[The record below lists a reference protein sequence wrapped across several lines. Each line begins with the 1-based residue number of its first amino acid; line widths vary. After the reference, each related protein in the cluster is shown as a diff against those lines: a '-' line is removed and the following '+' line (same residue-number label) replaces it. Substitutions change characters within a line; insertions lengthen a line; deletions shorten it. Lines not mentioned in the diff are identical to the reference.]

1 MTGARRAAL
10 ALGAAWLIA
19 FLVLPPAE
27 PITALGMKR
36 LGILGFAVAW
46 WVGGGFPLAVPTL
59 AALALGVATGALT
72 VNEAFAAP
80 TYWVMWF
87 AIGAFGISTALE
99 TTGFNRRFALAFLTA
114 PGVRGRPHRF
124 LFMFLLSAA
133 LLSSVMANT
142 VISVVWL
149 SLATAIYRFLEL
161 EKGDTFAEAATVGIA
176 WAANIGGV
184 GTPVGTAT
192 NPVAIGMIA
201 AATGVT
207 VGFLSWT
214 VIGMVTMA
222 VLVVTMYAAFVL
234 LLRPDG
240 SRIARP
246 ETAVFLEGERARL
259 GPVSPSERWAVGYA
273 AIAVVLWFVPDIIN
287 FTAPKEVAMV
297 VSQRMGLVIPAL
309 LVPIAMCLT
318 PVRGGGGTVLTWE
331 EWAKGVD
338 WGMVIFIG
346 GVLGLGSALSTAE
359 TGIPAALEQ
368 GLGPMLGGLPEY
380 AFVLAMCFVVIMVT
394 GLTSNLVCV
403 SIFVP
408 LGITLSSAL
417 GIGHPVALG
426 VVLGICSSLAY
437 MLPSGSTTN
446 AIVAGSGWLR
456 LGVMLRQ
463 GAALSVVHTLVVTF
477 VTYPLAKALLPR

>member
-1 MTGARRAAL
+1 MTSSRRAAIL
-10 ALGAAWLIA
+10 AGAAWLIA
-19 FLVLPPAE
+19 FLVLPPMD

-36 LGILGFAVAW
+36 LGLLGFALIW
-46 WVGGGFPLAVPTL
+46 WVGAGFPLAIPTL
-59 AALALGVATGALT
+59 AALALGVLTGALT

-114 PGVRGRPHRF
+114 PGVRGRPNRF

-149 SLATAIYRFLEL
+149 SLATAIYKFLEL
-161 EKGDTFAEAATVGIA
+161 EKGDSFAEAATLGIA

-207 VGFLSWT
+207 VGFLAWT
-214 VIGMVTMA
+214 VIGMVTMVALILTMFA
-222 VLVVTMYAAFVL
+222 VFIL

-246 ETAVFLEGERARL
+246 ETAAFLEAERSRL
-259 GPVSPSERWAVGYA
+259 GPVSPSERWAVLYA
-273 AIAVVLWFVPDIIN
+273 AVAVLLWFLPDIIN
-287 FTAPKEVAMV
+287 YTAPREFAKV
-297 VSQRMGLVIPAL
+297 VTQRMGLTIPAL

-318 PVRGGGGTVLTWE
+318 PVRGGGTVLTWE

-359 TGIPAALEQ
+359 TGIPVALER

-380 AFVLAMCFVVIMVT
+380 AFVLAMSFVVILVT
-394 GLTSNLVCV
+394 GFTSNLVCV

-408 LGITLSSAL
+408 LGITLSKAL

-426 VVLGICSSLAY
+426 VVLGICASLAY
-437 MLPSGSTTN
+437 LVPSGSTTN

-456 LGVMLRQ
+456 LSVMLRQ
-463 GAALSVVHTLVVTF
+463 GIVLTLIHTLVVTF
-477 VTYPLAKALLPR
+477 VTYPLAKMILPVP